1 MEIML
6 GIVGIVAL
14 AVAMYTIGRLSGENT
29 ILKQQNPGTSKVQRS
44 EMARMEDALAV
55 IADIRVRTALE
66 NERKEAQE
74 AYFNQR
80 LNQLANYLSNARHD
94 PEQPVRRPQ
103 DYL

>member
-1 MEIML
+1 MEIIL

-14 AVAMYTIGRLSGENT
+14 AVAMYAIGRLSGENT
-29 ILKQQNPGTSKVQRS
+29 ILKQQNPGTTKGQRT

-55 IADIRVRTALE
+55 IADLRIRRE
-66 NERKEAQE
+66 IEDQRKEAQE